1 MLRWVVVGGFVYR
14 VTWEFVL
21 ACFEH
26 IGGVFHVVAQ
36 CVRILV
42 DHVVFHEVLASIAL
56 GFKSPWV

>member
-26 IGGVFHVVAQ
+26 IGGESYVVAQ

-42 DHVVFHEVLASIAL
+42 DHVGLHEL
-56 GFKSPWV
+56 